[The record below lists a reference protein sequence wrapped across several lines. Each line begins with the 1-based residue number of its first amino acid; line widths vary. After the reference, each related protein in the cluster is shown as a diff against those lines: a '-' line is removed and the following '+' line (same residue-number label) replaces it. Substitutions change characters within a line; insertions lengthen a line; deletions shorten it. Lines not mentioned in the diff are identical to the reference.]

1 MVTVERHPGLLVS
14 ILWFIFVGSWAS
26 LIWSLLAWILIAL
39 VVTMP
44 LGLIMLNR
52 LPKIATLRSQ
62 RAMIGVVVDEGGT
75 LRLRTTDV
83 PQRPFWLRAL
93 WFILAGWWLSF
104 FWIFIA
110 WLASITLVGIPLAMW
125 MYNRVPAVVTLRRY

>member
-1 MVTVERHPGLLVS
+1 MVTVDRHPGCLVS

-52 LPKIATLRSQ
+52 LPKIATLRPQ

-75 LRLRTTDV
+75 LRLRITDV

-104 FWIFIA
+104 FWILIA